1 MASNVKNKILNTPAV
16 GRKVFSKHFLS
27 AVYSEI
33 GFAGTGANTILT
45 NEQPLKDFFQ
55 SQGFDISK
63 RITHREVLM
72 KNPDENKPAKIDQ
85 KETPLGLIFSSS
97 KSKIDVQVLDTK
109 IVISDFN
116 YEGFDSFNA
125 RFKALCEGISQFVPR
140 VEVRKV
146 GLRKVDSVVIE
157 PVKSYQDAC
166 SIFNPAIFAIIRSGL
181 VQENTL
187 KAHEEVLVVEKQGV
201 MCVFRARMNQVS
213 EVAYESSLDFD
224 FVDVE
229 TVSLDQVF
237 SSKLPELNNRHYEM
251 FMWAAS
257 DELIKLMEST

>member
-1 MASNVKNKILNTPAV
+1 MASNVKNKILNTPTAV
-16 GRKVFSKHFLS
+16 RKTFSKHFLS

-45 NEQPLKDFFQ
+45 NEQSLKAFFQ

-63 RITHREVLM
+63 RITQREVLM
-72 KNPDENKPAKIDQ
+72 KNPEENKPAKIDQ
-85 KETPLGLIFSSS
+85 KETPLGLMFSSS
-97 KSKIDVQVLDTK
+97 KSRVDVQILDNK

-125 RFKALCEGISQFVPR
+125 RFKVLCEGISQFVPR
-140 VEVRKV
+140 AEVRKV
-146 GLRKVDSVVIE
+146 GLRKVDSIVIE

-166 SIFNPAIFAIIRSGL
+166 SIFNPSIFAIIRSGL
-181 VQENTL
+181 VQESTL
-187 KAHEEVLVVEKQGV
+187 KANEEILVVEKQGV
-201 MCVFRARMNQVS
+201 MCIFRARINQVS

-224 FVDVE
+224 FVDME
-229 TVSLDQVF
+229 ALSLDQVF
-237 SSKLPELNNRHYEM
+237 ESKLPELNNRHYEM
-251 FMWAAS
+251 FMWAVS